1 MTVTQAFWLSA
12 LCVISAVLAVVPLVI
27 GGGKW
32 CYRKIKGV
40 SRPPENIGKKLLAF
54 SAILIGAIWCVR
66 YAVGCYSILIA
77 PADGDKLT
85 LVEEIFNSIAHTLQ
99 TFSMDEDYTEYIFNG
114 KAMVAMIAGSDSPWI
129 AVYGLYASLLNFL
142 APVAGGA
149 ILFEILTSIFPRL
162 QLGIS
167 NLAFWKDKYYFSELN
182 ERSLALAKSIREADR
197 RFFRRPTLVFTDV
210 YTDDENEISSE
221 LLSEATVLGAI
232 CIRDDLWHIRKN
244 KFGTRKY
251 FLIDEKE
258 ESNLQ
263 SLIDLSEDNNRPY
276 LKHAE
281 IYLFSQDDIYTTI
294 EQQSMAR
301 IKADESFKESE
312 LPVIIPVQS
321 QRNLITDLLVEL
333 PLYEPLIGKKRD
345 ENGVVDLNVTIA
357 GIGATGMQMF
367 LTTYWLGQM
376 LDCRLNINIVS
387 GESEEDFWGRV
398 DYINPEIRPTTVAG
412 DPILLVNR
420 RGEHMPPYCH
430 VNYIQADVYSA
441 DFLETL
447 CGGADSAIL
456 DTDYFFVSLGSDE
469 RNLAIAEKL
478 HRCIGT
484 HHLTLDEVRRTII
497 AYVIYNPRLSK
508 TLNGSSLYHSAEQS
522 DIYMRAVGSL
532 DEVYS
537 VKTIFGMAHD
547 KRIEE
552 VNTAYDALQN
562 KAARAEAHRKRAR
575 DDYKYWATRAR
586 TMHVWYKMFMLGL
599 VDVSVFDGDLADRD
613 AALLAA
619 HEQYKRLVTG
629 NTTPEDAEHKAYLLS
644 RIHELS
650 WLEHRRWNAF
660 TRVKGFRYSG
670 DYAKY
675 FPSEGSYKHMSLKLH
690 PCLVEADAR
699 GFRGEIDENGCPIRD
714 TEFKVSDPA
723 EWDLLDEL
731 SYDLKAKG
739 INDYDFKLYDYP
751 AFDF

>member
-1 MTVTQAFWLSA
+1 MTATQVFWISA
-12 LCVISAVLAVVPLVI
+12 LCVCSAVFALLPIVLGI
-27 GGGKW
+27 GKW
-32 CYRKIKGV
+32 GYRKVRGLPR
-40 SRPPENIGKKLLAF
+40 SPENFGKKLLAF
-54 SAILIGAIWCVR
+54 SALLIISIWCLR
-66 YAVGCYSILIA
+66 YAVGYYIIVVS
-77 PADGDKLT
+77 DTTTLT
-85 LVEEIFNSIAHTLQ
+85 PVEEIFNSIAHTLQ

-114 KAMVAMIAGSDSPWI
+114 KAMVAAIAGADSSWI
-129 AVYGLYASLLNFL
+129 TVYGLYASLLNFV

-149 ILFEILTSIFPRL
+149 ILFEILTSVFPRL

-197 RFFRRPTLVFTDV
+197 RLFRRPTLVFTDV
-210 YTDDENEISSE
+210 YTDDESEISSE

-244 KFGTRKY
+244 RFGTRKY

-276 LKHAE
+276 LKNAE

-301 IKADESFKESE
+301 IKADPSFKESE

-357 GIGATGMQMF
+357 GIGTTGMQMF

-376 LDCRLNINIVS
+376 LDCRLTMNIVS

-398 DYINPEIRPTTVAG
+398 DYINPEIRRTTVAN
-412 DPILLVNR
+412 DDILLVNR
-420 RGEHMPPYCH
+420 RGEYMPPYCR
-430 VNYIQADVYSA
+430 VNYVQADVYSA
-441 DFLETL
+441 DFLEKL
-447 CGGADSAIL
+447 CESENDSAIL
-456 DTDYFFVSLGSDE
+456 DTDYFLVSLGSDE

-478 HRCIGT
+478 RHCVGK
-484 HHLTLDEVRRTII
+484 HHLSLEETRRTII

-508 TLNGSSLYHSAEQS
+508 TLNGASLFHSAKDN

-552 VNTAYDALQN
+552 VNTAYEALQN
-562 KAARAEAHRKRAR
+562 AKARAEAHRKRAR

-599 VDVSVFDGDLADRD
+599 VDVSVFDGDPEGRE
-613 AALLAA
+613 AALVAA

-629 NTTPEDAEHKAYLLS
+629 NATEEDAEHKAYLMR
-644 RIHELS
+644 RIHDLS

-675 FPSEGSYKHMSLKLH
+675 FPTEKSYKHMTLKLH

-699 GFRGEIDENGCPIRD
+699 GFRGELDDNGSPIRE
-714 TEFKVSDPA
+714 TEFRVTDPA